1 MKTQWIVLLSLFTGS
16 VEAARVKDLASLRGT
31 KDNQLLGYG
40 LVIGLSGTGDKASE
54 LTESSLNM
62 ALKGLGVDLKSKS
75 IETKNVA
82 AVVVSATLP
91 PFSKLGGRLDVTV
104 SSVGSASS
112 LDGGTLLATALR
124 APDGN
129 VYAMAQG
136 KIVTNKRAEGAGKV
150 GGQTLVTASVPNG
163 ALIEKELSYDLS
175 RVKELKYHL
184 HHADFTTA
192 ARMARRINEELG
204 GKYATATDAA
214 SVEVIPPYSFDGTMV
229 ELVAQVEGVD
239 VEADRKAKVVI
250 NQRTGTVVLGEHV
263 QITPV
268 AIAHSNLKIE
278 VREASAA
285 GEGAGG
291 GGEAT
296 GGRAKQ
302 VMAMK
307 SMPSVAEVASSL
319 NEMGA
324 SADDLVTLLNSLKA
338 AGALIAEVELQ

>member
-1 MKTQWIVLLSLFTGS
+1 MKLLLIAALVLPASAWS
-16 VEAARVKDLASLRGT
+16 ARIKDLATLRGT
-31 KDNQLLGYG
+31 RDNQLLGYG

-54 LTESSLNM
+54 LTENSLNL
-62 ALKGLGVDLKSKS
+62 ALKGMGVDLKSAK

-91 PFSKLGGRLDVTV
+91 PFSKVGGRVDVTV
-104 SSVGSASS
+104 SSVGSATS

-136 KIVTNKRAEGAGKV
+136 KIVTSKRSEGSTKV
-150 GGQTLVTASVPNG
+150 GGQTLVTAQVPNG
-163 ALIEKELSYDLS
+163 ALLEKEVTYDLS
-175 RVKELKYHL
+175 STKELRYQLL
-184 HHADFTTA
+184 HPDFTTA

-204 GKYATATDAA
+204 GKYATASDAA
-214 SVEVIPPYSFDGTMV
+214 SIEIIPPYTYEGTMV
-229 ELVAQVEGVD
+229 ELVAQLESVD

-263 QITPV
+263 QIAPV
-268 AIAHSNLKIE
+268 AIAHNNLKIE
-278 VREASAA
+278 IREPAA
-285 GEGAGG
+285 VANDGNTSEAAPAGK
-291 GGEAT
+291 
-296 GGRAKQ
+296 AKQ
-302 VMAMK
+302 VMVVKPA
-307 SMPSVAEVASSL
+307 PNVADVAASL

-338 AGALIAEVELQ
+338 AGALLAEVEVQ